1 MGHPCR
7 QTAALA
13 LSLAA
18 LALAAATSGCRSG
31 VSVVGTPEDGGV
43 LPQGAPVSLRLDG
56 VRADLPLE
64 VGSVVDL
71 KAFAKFSDGTE
82 VDFTAQATF
91 TSNGP
96 AAKVAGHT
104 LTAALVGKAEV
115 RATYAGDAGAALTD
129 AVTVTV
135 QNQGAGVT
143 VALEVTPPRL
153 SLSPGLGAQLRAN
166 ATQADSSQRNAT
178 GLATWTSRNPT
189 VCTVDDSARKG
200 FVSAVAAGA
209 CVVDATYGGQTGSA
223 QISVDDLTVKDLSVS
238 PVVLLVPKGG
248 TGQLLATATLS
259 DGSAVDATRT
269 ATWTSDDATIATV
282 ASGLVSG
289 LATGATNVSAS
300 LGGITAKVAV
310 KVDAA
315 PLVSISV
322 TPPQATLAAGLT
334 QNLRATAVYGDGVSI
349 DVTQQADWS
358 VDKPAIATVTTRGN
372 PGAGQVSGVAVGRA
386 IVKASYG
393 GLAGSAIITVSDA
406 QLQSLTL
413 VPAASTLPAGT
424 SVRLRAFGS
433 YSDHSVREVSTSATW
448 SVGDPQL
455 ATVDAT
461 GLVTGLAKGTT
472 KVSAQVGGVS
482 AVAVIEVTD
491 AQLSKIL
498 LLPVSVVVPMGLSQ
512 RVFATGI
519 YSDNSLHDV
528 TEQAT
533 WNVAQGAI
541 ATVSNSAGQ
550 RGTITGVSA
559 GDTTVTATL
568 GAVTSA
574 PTGVTVSGAALIS
587 IALQSPTPLL
597 PVYLTVPY
605 RVQARYSDGS
615 QFDQTTNSTFS
626 VDNPAVASVVATG
639 PSAGLVTALSQ
650 GRVQIKATLGG
661 LSATQNLQVVDAVL
675 TGIVVRFPKDLIKV
689 GEAEQVRC
697 LAQYQGAPQPIDVTP
712 LCTFTSGDPTV
723 ARFLVNPAGTITGQA
738 PGKTTLYAELN
749 GTSGSRPLAVD
760 SQLPL
765 KIIVQEPAVTL
776 AVAVT
781 RALIAIGYYADNTS
795 ADITLGADWS
805 SDNNSAA
812 VVGNTGLIKGFVTG
826 VAIGDAKITAKQ
838 GAAAG
843 YSAVTV
849 GGGKAVK
856 LSIAPVNPVVTVRA
870 GGPGPGGGGVQ
881 LPFYATATFDDGT
894 DQNVTE
900 ASSWTTSDPTIVT
913 ISDQTGSK
921 GRAVVTNAGGATVT
935 ASFRGLTAS
944 TFLTAR

>member
-1 MGHPCR
+1 MGHSCR
-7 QTAALA
+7 WTAALA
-13 LSLAA
+13 LSLSFVA
-18 LALAAATSGCRSG
+18 LASGCRSG
-31 VSVVGTPEDGGV
+31 VSVVGTPEDGGA
-43 LPQGAPVSLRLDG
+43 LPQGGPVSLRLDG
-56 VRADLPLE
+56 VKADLPLE
-64 VGSVVDL
+64 VGAVVDL
-71 KAFAKFSDGTE
+71 KAYAKFSDGTE
-82 VDFTAQATF
+82 VDFTAQVVFA
-91 TSNGP
+91 SNGP

-129 AVTVTV
+129 AVTVSV

-153 SLSPGLGAQLRAN
+153 ALSPGLGAQLRAN
-166 ATQADSSQRNAT
+166 ATQADGSQRTAT
-178 GLATWTSRNPT
+178 GLATWSSRNPA
-189 VCTVDDSARKG
+189 VCTVDDGVRKG
-200 FVSAVAAGA
+200 FVTAVAAGA
-209 CVVDATYGGQTGSA
+209 CAVDASYGGQTASA
-223 QISVDDLTVKDLSVS
+223 QITVNDLTVKELTVS

-248 TGQLLATATLS
+248 TGQLLATAVIS

-282 ASGLVSG
+282 AAGLVTG
-289 LATGATNVSAS
+289 LATGATNVSAA
-300 LGGITAKVAV
+300 LGGVTAKVAV

-315 PLVSISV
+315 PLVSISI

-334 QNLRATAVYGDGVSI
+334 QNLRATAAYGDGVSL
-349 DVTQQADWS
+349 DVTQQADWT

-372 PGAGQVSGVAVGRA
+372 PGAGQVLGVAVGRA
-386 IVKASYG
+386 LVKASYG
-393 GLAGSAIITVSDA
+393 GLAGSAVVTVSDA
-406 QLQSLTL
+406 QLQALAL
-413 VPAASTLPAGT
+413 VPNASTLPAGT
-424 SVRLRAFGS
+424 SVRLRAFGT

-472 KVSAQVGGVS
+472 KVAAQVGGVT
-482 AVAVIEVTD
+482 AAAVIEVTD

-498 LLPVSVVVPMGLSQ
+498 LLPVSVVVPLGLSQ

-533 WNVAQGAI
+533 WSVAQGAI

-550 RGTITGVSA
+550 RGTVTGVSA

-568 GAVTSA
+568 GPVTSA
-574 PTGVTVSGAALIS
+574 ATGVTVSGASLIS
-587 IALQSPTPLL
+587 IALQSPSPLL

-615 QFDQTTNSTFS
+615 QFDQTVNSTFS
-626 VDNPAVASVVATG
+626 VDNPAIASVVATG

-661 LSATQNLQVVDAVL
+661 LSATQNLQVVDVVL
-675 TGIVVRFPKDLIKV
+675 TGIQVQAPKDVIKV

-697 LAQYQGAPQPIDVTP
+697 LALYQGAPRGVDVTP

-723 ARFLVNPAGTITGQA
+723 ARFLVNPAGTVTGQT
-738 PGKTTLYAELN
+738 PGKTLLYAELN
-749 GTSGSRPLAVD
+749 GISGSRPVTVD
-760 SQLPL
+760 SQVPQ
-765 KIIVQEPAVTL
+765 KIVVQEPTVTL
-776 AVAVT
+776 GVSVT
-781 RALIAIGYYADNTS
+781 RALIAIGYYGDGTS
-795 ADITLGADWS
+795 ADITFGADWS

-812 VVGNTGLIKGFVTG
+812 VVGNTGLLKGFVTG
-826 VAIGDAKITAKQ
+826 VSIGAANITARQ

-843 YSAVTV
+843 ISVVTV
-849 GGGKAVK
+849 GGSKAVK

-900 ASSWTTSDPTIVT
+900 ASAWTTSDPVIVT

-921 GRAVVTNAGGATVT
+921 GRAFVTNAGGATVT